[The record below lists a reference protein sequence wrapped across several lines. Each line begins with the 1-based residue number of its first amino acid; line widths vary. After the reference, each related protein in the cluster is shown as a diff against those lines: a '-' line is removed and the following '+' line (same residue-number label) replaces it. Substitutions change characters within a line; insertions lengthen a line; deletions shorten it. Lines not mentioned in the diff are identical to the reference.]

1 MQCHFPHL
9 AFWKKRSEPL
19 PRPVLGSETPYRR
32 KKAEQEG
39 PEAGAFSVRPA
50 SLLEFL
56 VRVKAQ
62 QGEMAGD
69 GGSGNRLG
77 HSEASAGISML
88 RPYHPASYT
97 LCIERKK

>member
-1 MQCHFPHL
+1 M
-9 AFWKKRSEPL
+9 

-62 QGEMAGD
+62 QGEMAGEEVLAIGWD
-69 GGSGNRLG
+69 IVKLQL
-77 HSEASAGISML
+77 E
-88 RPYHPASYT
+88 P
-97 LCIERKK
+97 LC